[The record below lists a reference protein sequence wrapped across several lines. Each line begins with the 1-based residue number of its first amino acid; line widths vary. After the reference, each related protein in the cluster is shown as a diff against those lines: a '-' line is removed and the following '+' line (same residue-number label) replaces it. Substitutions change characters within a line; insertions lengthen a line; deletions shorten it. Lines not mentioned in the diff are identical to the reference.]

1 MTVHWQTA
9 RAGRPEAAVPGA
21 QRLAF
26 AAMGGEGEIVI
37 AGLAAEAAAP
47 LLAEARAEVQRI
59 EAKFTRYRPD
69 SIVARINAAA
79 GTGRAVP
86 VDAETASL
94 LDFAASLHAQSDG
107 RFDITSGVL
116 RYAWDFRSGR
126 LPSAAEVAALQARVG
141 WSRVHWSAALRS
153 IELPEPG
160 MELDFGG
167 FGKEYAADRAAGV
180 LLAAGVTSG
189 YVNLAGDLRVLGPR
203 PDGAGWRFAIQ
214 HPREPDSLIASVELA
229 SGGLATSGDY
239 ERYLEAEGRR
249 YCHILDARTGWPTHD
264 WQSVSVTAPLCI
276 VAGALSTI
284 AMLAGEAAPR
294 LLAAQASGALLV
306 DGGGALHRV

>member
-1 MTVHWQTA
+1 MTVQWMAA
-9 RAGRPEAAVPGA
+9 RPARPEPPVRDA

-37 AGLAAEAAAP
+37 AGVEPAAAAR
-47 LLAEARAEVQRI
+47 LLAEAAAEVQRI
-59 EAKFTRYRPD
+59 EATYSRYRPG
-69 SIVARINAAA
+69 SILSRINASA
-79 GTGRAVP
+79 GSGTRVP

-94 LDFAASLHAQSDG
+94 LDFAASLHAQSEG

-126 LPSAAEVAALQARVG
+126 LPSAAEVSALQARVG
-141 WSRVHWSAALRS
+141 WSRVHWSSAARE
-153 IELPEPG
+153 IALPEPG

-167 FGKEYAADRAAGV
+167 FGKEYAADRAAGL
-180 LLAAGVTSG
+180 LLAAGVSSG

-214 HPREPDSLIASVELA
+214 HPRETKGIIASVELA

-239 ERYLEAEGRR
+239 ERYIEADGQR
-249 YCHILDARTGWPTHD
+249 YCHILDARSGWPVHH

-276 VAGALSTI
+276 VAGALATI
-284 AMLAGEAAPR
+284 AMLVGESAPR
-294 LLAAQASGALLV
+294 LLAGPASGALLV
-306 DGGGALHRV
+306 DAGGTLQRI